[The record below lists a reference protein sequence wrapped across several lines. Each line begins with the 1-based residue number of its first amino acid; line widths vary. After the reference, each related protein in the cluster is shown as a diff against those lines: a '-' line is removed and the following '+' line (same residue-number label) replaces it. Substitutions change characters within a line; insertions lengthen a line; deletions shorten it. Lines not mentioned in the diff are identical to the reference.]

1 MKDQDYIKLDEII
14 ATIIN
19 QMGEVDLYHLNK
31 LTYLFE
37 FLFVKNFG
45 RRYTGELFIKLPHGP
60 VIKGYKK
67 VFERL
72 FQAGILET
80 DLKKLR
86 EQRKLSDDYHVKI
99 LLKKT
104 EKTKTVIKLDK
115 MIMDF
120 IKKIIIKYGYL
131 SVKDL
136 EKEVYKTKPVKEY
149 LSKVENGF
157 KQQTGSYVLRDCIKI
172 SEYKNPV
179 TQGRRLALEHLNKY
193 PDINAKQYQ
202 VYEEEFSSLK
212 KLRPAWEN

>member
-1 MKDQDYIKLDEII
+1 MKNQDNIKLDGII
-14 ATIIN
+14 AAIVD

-37 FLFVKNFG
+37 FLFIKNFG
-45 RRYTGELFIKLPHGP
+45 KRYTGELFIKLPHGP
-60 VIKGYKK
+60 VITNYKK

-80 DLKKLR
+80 DLEKLK

-99 LLKKT
+99 ELKKT
-104 EKTKTVIKLDK
+104 EKTTSIIRLDK

-131 SVKDL
+131 SVSDL

-149 LSKVENGF
+149 QSKVENGF
-157 KQQTGSYVLRDCIKI
+157 KQQTGSYVLRDCIKL
-172 SEYKNPV
+172 SEYKN
-179 TQGRRLALEHLNKY
+179 TITLGRKLALEHLNKY
-193 PDINAKQYQ
+193 PDIITKQYQ
-202 VYEEEFSSLK
+202 TYEEEFSSLK